1 MKTSIVR
8 SHFFAIFLFIVLV
21 HVAGKSSA
29 QRALIKIWET
39 TDSIPVPESV
49 LPVPGKEELYVSL
62 IDGNGN
68 EKDGKGGVAILNKDG
83 SVKNLNWVSG
93 LNAPKG
99 LGIYKNKLYVADI
112 TDVVV
117 IDTKNRKVLKTIPV
131 PGSVFLNDIAVDDK
145 GIVYVS
151 DTREKKV
158 HRLVKDIPE
167 LYLDN
172 VSGANGLKAIGSDL
186 YVLAGKELWKLDKHK
201 NKTIIAAGFEQGG
214 DGIEPVGNGDFI
226 VTCWAG
232 IIYYVKANGQFEKLL
247 DVQGK
252 MNTADLAYEAATQ
265 TLYVPTFNNYSVI
278 AFRLK

>member
-1 MKTSIVR
+1 M
-8 SHFFAIFLFIVLV
+8 LV
-21 HVAGKSSA
+21 SGKSIA
-29 QRALIKIWET
+29 QPTLIKLWET

-49 LPVPGKEELYVSL
+49 LPVPGRDELYVSL

-68 EKDGKGGVAILNKDG
+68 EKDGKGGIAILNKNG
-83 SVKNLNWVSG
+83 RIKNLSWVSG

-117 IDTKNRKVLKTIPV
+117 IDTKTGKILKTIPV
-131 PGSVFLNDIAVDDK
+131 PGSVFLNDITVDDK
-145 GIVYVS
+145 GIVYIS

-158 HRLVKDIPE
+158 HRLVNDVPE
-167 LYLDN
+167 LYMDD
-172 VSGANGLKAIGSDL
+172 VTSANGLKAIGSDL

-232 IIYYVKANGQFEKLL
+232 IIYYVKANGQFEKML

-252 MNTADLAYEAATQ
+252 MNTADLAYDAATQ